1 MPPRQLDFCTACQAP
16 IYMETVEGACSCQ
29 LGALRAIQA
38 NLLLQNQQRIADIRQ
53 GRTPAP
59 PSLSTAIREVVAA
72 RNSPQSLEN
81 ILMAEARRVTGQV
94 EVTLHTEEPVSPPAV
109 SGENYQR
116 VANQIVRPGTII
128 QVGPPFPVTSV
139 RREYPE
145 DPRQRSMM
153 DNRIALEQLWMNRE
167 DMPEEAWVASMEAE
181 FPPGG
186 PLETDHAEIQF
197 DDGGLGIEFENS
209 PDWVSSAPRMRVDR
223 PIQPR
228 EPFNARM
235 TPGYAD
241 GEVVGNVRERNA
253 NLEQVRAGAR
263 GVRVVDGSM
272 RQIRERAQAQS
283 RDDARQHG
291 LVSTRQASRAEVERV
306 RPDRGESA
314 MRAAEEAGR
323 PTVYDRLRKGIL
335 DDD

>member
-38 NLLLQNQQRIADIRQ
+38 NLLLQNEQRIADIRQ

-59 PSLSTAIREVVAA
+59 PSLRTAIREVVAA
-72 RNSPQSLEN
+72 RKSPQSLEN

-94 EVTLHTEEPVSPPAV
+94 EVTLHTEEPASLPAV

-116 VANQIVRPGTII
+116 RTAAQ
-128 QVGPPFPVTSV
+128 QQDA

-167 DMPEEAWVASMEAE
+167 DMPEDAWVASMEAE

-186 PLETDHAEIQF
+186 PLETGHAEIQF
-197 DDGGLGIEFENS
+197 DDGLGIEFENS
-209 PDWVSSAPRMRVDR
+209 PDWVSSAPRMRMDR

-241 GEVVGNVRERNA
+241 GEVVGNVRERRA
-253 NLEQVRAGAR
+253 NLEQVRPGAR
-263 GVRVVDGSM
+263 GLRVVGESIQ
-272 RQIRERAQAQS
+272 QIRERSQAQS

-291 LVSTRQASRAEVERV
+291 LVSTRQADRAEVERV
-306 RPDRGESA
+306 RPDRGEAA